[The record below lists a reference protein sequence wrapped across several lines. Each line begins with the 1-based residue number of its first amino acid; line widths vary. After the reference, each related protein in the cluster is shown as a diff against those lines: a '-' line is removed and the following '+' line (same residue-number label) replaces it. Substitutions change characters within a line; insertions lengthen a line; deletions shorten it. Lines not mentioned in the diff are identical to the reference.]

1 MSVKILIVEDDKNL
15 NLMLRLV
22 LRNNKVDWEF
32 RSAKDG
38 VEALEVLESYPAHV
52 ALVDLEMP
60 RMNGIEL
67 IQRLKSDPRWSGCR
81 LAVLT
86 SRTDP
91 EARTLVK
98 NAGVDEFWL
107 KPIYPEVLFSRIS
120 AMLG

>member
-22 LRNNKVDWEF
+22 LKNHKVDWEF
-32 RSAKDG
+32 KSARDG
-38 VEALEVLESYPAHV
+38 VEALEVLEHYAADV

-67 IQRLKSDPRWSGCR
+67 IQRIKADPRRSAIR

-86 SRTDP
+86 SRTDG
-91 EARTLVK
+91 EARDDVEA
-98 NAGVDEFWL
+98 AGVANFWL
-107 KPIYPEVLFSRIS
+107 KPIYPEVLY
-120 AMLG
+120 ANLKALLG